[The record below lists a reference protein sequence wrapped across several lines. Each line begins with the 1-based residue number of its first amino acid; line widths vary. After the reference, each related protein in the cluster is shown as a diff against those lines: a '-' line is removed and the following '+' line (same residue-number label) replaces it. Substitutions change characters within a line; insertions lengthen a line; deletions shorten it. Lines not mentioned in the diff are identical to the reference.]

1 MKVDRGDPSGWDRD
15 AGPSALTIGVFDGV
29 HLGHRHVL
37 SLLAAE
43 ASERGLGTAVM
54 TFDPHP
60 LTVVAPDAAPRLLTT
75 VDQRL
80 ELLAAMGVDRTA
92 VLPFSDRVRS
102 LSPAAFVTE
111 ILRDA
116 LDARIVAVGEDF
128 RFGRDRTGNVEFLRE
143 MGEGVGFE
151 TIVVSLVGDDSPV
164 SSTRIRRLVA
174 DGDVAAATVLL
185 GRHHEVRGE
194 VVRGDGRGASIGVP
208 TANLD
213 LPDGVAVPARGVY
226 AVRVGVDDE
235 EHPGVAN
242 IGVRPTFGGEEE
254 TLEVHLLSG
263 GRDLYGS
270 GLAVRFVDRIRDER
284 RFDGIEALVAQIG
297 SDIGEARRILDA

>member
-174 DGDVAAATVLL
+174 DGDVAAAAVLL

-194 VVRGDGRGASIGVP
+194 VVRGDGRGASIGIP

-226 AVRVGVDDE
+226 AVRVGVADE